1 MGPDDASDVLA
12 APSRRAFIAGAIALA
27 TAALAEAGP
36 LAGRAAALPAGDLF
50 PLGVASGDPTDDG
63 VVLWTRLL
71 APGGDPLP
79 VTDVPVD
86 WEVATDAGFASV
98 VASGTAPAV
107 AALAHSVHVEV
118 DGLASDAWFFYRF
131 HADGRT
137 SPVGRTR
144 TFPGSGVMPSQVRFA
159 LASCQNFNVGYYTAH
174 AAIAAVA
181 DLDLVVFVG
190 DYVYEGGGNSGVRPF
205 VLPTATDVPTYR
217 ARYEHYK
224 RDLDLQASHHRA
236 PWVITMD
243 DHEVAN
249 NVVGDLGPD
258 GSQAGNPAG
267 IAAYRQRRADAFQ
280 VWYEH
285 LPVRLPPPGGAD
297 YQLHRVVEHSDLL
310 RFFVLDGRQYRS
322 AYATGDTT
330 SLAVDLPARHADSQT
345 MLGLDQ
351 EAWLDGELAATDA
364 RWNVLAQQ
372 TVMTAMPVPVGPS
385 IVFNYDQ
392 WDGYTAARRRLV
404 QALVDH
410 EVLNPMVVTGDI
422 HLAGMSALRLDF
434 DDPASPDVGHEVVG
448 TSISS
453 TVNPAYLPLLQGAL
467 DAAPWIRYGKAT
479 ARGYAL
485 ITVTP
490 TQWTTEFVNVD
501 ALVPQSAP
509 VVDFTDV
516 VEARVPVEP
525 NEPTEPSEPNEPAVP
540 TTPADPA
547 SPVPA
552 EPTFTG

>member
-1 MGPDDASDVLA
+1 MGPDDAADVFA

-36 LAGRAAALPAGDLF
+36 LARRAAALPAGDLF

-118 DGLASDAWFFYRF
+118 DGLASDSWFFYRF

-205 VLPTATDVPTYR
+205 VLPTATNVPTYR

-224 RDLDLQASHHRA
+224 RDLNLQASHQRA

-258 GSQAGNPAG
+258 GSRPGTRPASPRTASVG
-267 IAAYRQRRADAFQ
+267 PTPSRS
-280 VWYEH
+280 
-285 LPVRLPPPGGAD
+285 GT
-297 YQLHRVVEHSDLL
+297 STS
-310 RFFVLDGRQYRS
+310 RS
-322 AYATGDTT
+322 ASRRPAVPTT
-330 SLAVDLPARHADSQT
+330 SCTAWSSTRTCCASSCSTGGSTAAPTPPATPRAWPSTSRPATPTPRRCSGWTRRPGSTASWRHRRTVERPGPAD
-345 MLGLDQ
+345 G
-351 EAWLDGELAATDA
+351 DGGDA
-364 RWNVLAQQ
+364 
-372 TVMTAMPVPVGPS
+372 GPGRPEH
-385 IVFNYDQ
+385 VFNYDQ
-392 WDGYTAARRRLV
+392 WDGYRPPAAGSSRR
-404 QALVDH
+404 
-410 EVLNPMVVTGDI
+410 
-422 HLAGMSALRLDF
+422 
-434 DDPASPDVGHEVVG
+434 
-448 TSISS
+448 
-453 TVNPAYLPLLQGAL
+453 
-467 DAAPWIRYGKAT
+467 
-479 ARGYAL
+479 
-485 ITVTP
+485 
-490 TQWTTEFVNVD
+490 
-501 ALVPQSAP
+501 
-509 VVDFTDV
+509 
-516 VEARVPVEP
+516 
-525 NEPTEPSEPNEPAVP
+525 
-540 TTPADPA
+540 
-547 SPVPA
+547 
-552 EPTFTG
+552 